1 MGAGRRRLWLTMA
14 VGGIGLSLYALW
26 LTVDDFRDR
35 ASSERDIAAACDH
48 LVSGAQVMD
57 LQGGMVRA
65 RSDDDDDYRLD
76 ARHLPSAC
84 NPLQGE
90 LLAGDRS
97 VPADRREQ
105 R

>member
-1 MGAGRRRLWLTMA
+1 MMGAGRRRLWLTMA

-84 NPLQGE
+84 TIYRVSGSRE
-90 LLAGDRS
+90 TS